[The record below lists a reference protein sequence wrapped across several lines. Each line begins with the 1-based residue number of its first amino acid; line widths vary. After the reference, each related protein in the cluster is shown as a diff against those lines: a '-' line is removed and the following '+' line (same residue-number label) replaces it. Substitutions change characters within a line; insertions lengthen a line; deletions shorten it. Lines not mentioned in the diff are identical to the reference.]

1 MATPPGYNITC
12 DPGDLYNRKCY
23 VNTASGQKQEIIG
36 YTSDGQPISKAQSS
50 ASWIAWVPTL
60 TTLNQDGQAYQPY
73 GEAGLPYVA
82 PGAYGSS
89 MSDVSGSNF
98 VNGDESS
105 SSKSSSQS
113 SSSTEGRS
121 KGLESMEY
129 AKVLGTVIA
138 TIGVSAIAGAMIMKK
153 WG

>member
-12 DPGDLYNRKCY
+12 DPGDLYNRRCY

-73 GEAGLPYVA
+73 GEAGLPYDYIFMLPLCCLAMKDGTGFCGAQCGEHCEHDSDCACHPA
-82 PGAYGSS
+82 PPPPQPQKANMTSLHHHL
-89 MSDVSGSNF
+89 V
-98 VNGDESS
+98 V
-105 SSKSSSQS
+105 
-113 SSSTEGRS
+113 RS
-121 KGLESMEY
+121 
-129 AKVLGTVIA
+129 
-138 TIGVSAIAGAMIMKK
+138 
-153 WG
+153 

>member
-1 MATPPGYNITC
+1 MVTPPGYNITC
-12 DPGDLYNRKCY
+12 DPGDLYNRRCY

-82 PGAYGSS
+82 PGAGGSGTQ
-89 MSDVSGSNF
+89 DVSGAAF
-98 VNGDESS
+98 VDGDAP
-105 SSKSSSQS
+105 SSKS

-138 TIGVSAIAGAMIMKK
+138 TVGVSAVAGAFIMKK

>member
-23 VNTASGQKQEIIG
+23 VNTASGEKQEIIG

-50 ASWIAWVPTL
+50 APWIAWVPTL
-60 TTLNQDGQAYQPY
+60 TTLDMSGQAYQPY

-82 PGAYGSS
+82 PGAGG
-89 MSDVSGSNF
+89 SGSQGSGSAF
-98 VNGDESS
+98 VDDDKSS
-105 SSKSSSQS
+105 SSSQ
-113 SSSTEGRS
+113 TEGRS
-121 KGLESMEY
+121 KGLETMEY
-129 AKVLGTVIA
+129 AKTLGTVVA
-138 TIGVSAIAGAMIMKK
+138 VVGVSAAAGAMIMKK

>member
-1 MATPPGYNITC
+1 MVTPPGYNITC
-12 DPGDLYNRKCY
+12 DPGDLYNRRCY

-82 PGAYGSS
+82 PGAGGSGTQEG
-89 MSDVSGSNF
+89 SGAAF
-98 VNGDESS
+98 VDGDGP
-105 SSKSSSQS
+105 SSKS

-121 KGLESMEY
+121 EGLGTMEY

-138 TIGVSAIAGAMIMKK
+138 TVGVSAVAGAFIMKK

>member
-82 PGAYGSS
+82 PGAGGSGTQEG
-89 MSDVSGSNF
+89 SDSAF

-105 SSKSSSQS
+105 KS

-121 KGLESMEY
+121 KGLETMEY
-129 AKVLGTVIA
+129 AKTLGTVVA
-138 TIGVSAIAGAMIMKK
+138 VVGVSAAAGAMIMKK

>member
-1 MATPPGYNITC
+1 M
-12 DPGDLYNRKCY
+12 
-23 VNTASGQKQEIIG
+23 NTASGQKQEIIG

-82 PGAYGSS
+82 PGAGGSGTQ
-89 MSDVSGSNF
+89 DVSGAAF
-98 VNGDESS
+98 VDGDESS
-105 SSKSSSQS
+105 SSKSSS
-113 SSSTEGRS
+113 STEGRS
-121 KGLESMEY
+121 QGLESMEY
-129 AKVLGTVIA
+129 AKVLGTVVA
-138 TIGVSAIAGAMIMKK
+138 TIGVSAIAGAFIMKT

>member
-1 MATPPGYNITC
+1 MAIPPGYNITC
-12 DPGDLYNRKCY
+12 DPGDLYSRRCY
-23 VNTASGQKQEIIG
+23 VNTASGEKQEIIG

-60 TTLNQDGQAYQPY
+60 TTLDQSGQAYQPY

-82 PGAYGSS
+82 PGAGGSGTQED
-89 MSDVSGSNF
+89 SDSAF
-98 VNGDESS
+98 VDGDES
-105 SSKSSSQS
+105 S

-121 KGLESMEY
+121 QGLGTLEY
-129 AKVLGTVIA
+129 GKVLGAVIA
-138 TIGVSAIAGAMIMKK
+138 TVGVSAAVGALIMKK

>member
-12 DPGDLYNRKCY
+12 DPGDLYNRRCY

-82 PGAYGSS
+82 PGAGGSGTQ
-89 MSDVSGSNF
+89 DVSGAAF
-98 VNGDESS
+98 VDGDESS
-105 SSKSSSQS
+105 SSKS

-129 AKVLGTVIA
+129 AKVLGTVVA
-138 TIGVSAIAGAMIMKK
+138 TIGVSAFAGALIMKK

>member
-1 MATPPGYNITC
+1 
-12 DPGDLYNRKCY
+12 

-82 PGAYGSS
+82 PGAGGSGTQ
-89 MSDVSGSNF
+89 DVSGAAF
-98 VNGDESS
+98 VDGDESS
-105 SSKSSSQS
+105 SSKSSS
-113 SSSTEGRS
+113 STEGRS
-121 KGLESMEY
+121 QGLESMEY
-129 AKVLGTVIA
+129 AKVLGTVVA
-138 TIGVSAIAGAMIMKK
+138 TIGVSAIAGAFIMKT

>member
-12 DPGDLYNRKCY
+12 DPGDLYNRRCY
-23 VNTASGQKQEIIG
+23 VNTASGAKQEIIG

-82 PGAYGSS
+82 PGAAGSGTQ
-89 MSDVSGSNF
+89 DVSGSAF
-98 VNGDESS
+98 VNGGPSS
-105 SSKSSSQS
+105 SSSSSSSQ
-113 SSSTEGRS
+113 TKGRS
-121 KGLESMEY
+121 QGLESMQY
-129 AKVLGTVIA
+129 AKVLGTVVA
-138 TIGVSAIAGAMIMKK
+138 TVGVSAMAGAFIMKK

>member
-82 PGAYGSS
+82 PGAGGSGTQEG
-89 MSDVSGSNF
+89 SGSAF

-105 SSKSSSQS
+105 KS

-121 KGLESMEY
+121 KGLETMEY
-129 AKVLGTVIA
+129 AKTLGTVVA
-138 TIGVSAIAGAMIMKK
+138 VVGVSAAAGAMIMKK